1 MVRNDWSPSIRPARI
16 TGAWCSSPRSREIRP
31 GFAIDTVFVAR
42 GRTEIDLTT
51 SGAASDA
58 TLVQLDVAL
67 AKLLASRIDA

>member
-1 MVRNDWSPSIRPARI
+1 
-16 TGAWCSSPRSREIRP
+16 
-31 GFAIDTVFVAR
+31 VFVAR